1 MLNYLQKVSKY
12 DLDRAN
18 LCMADIQRE
27 KNRRRHANAM
37 EKRQSLEGV

>member
-27 KNRRRHANAM
+27 KNRRRQANAT
-37 EKRQSLEGV
+37 EKRQSLEGM